1 MLIDCF
7 TLSLIR
13 IFIPAREMRNIVLA
27 SVFLTLVS
35 CKTQDQKLQI
45 SPIYAEPKK
54 LITASSEDGKEYLI
68 TSLTEVTQRLQ
79 PLIAIVSQNKEKLK
93 LHIQGN
99 ISSAGLSIQKIRKIR
114 FEETKSEE
122 DSITLKYMVEIK
134 KIPGKESANIRGYNY
149 EQEMNYEIPKGI
161 KYVKLELYED
171 YAGNRV
177 TEHPKLVFEKL
188 LLNHSKKLNK
198 SASCNEL

>member
-13 IFIPAREMRNIVLA
+13 IFIPVREMRNIVLA
-27 SVFLTLVS
+27 SVFLTLNS

-54 LITASSEDGKEYLI
+54 LINASSEDGKEYLI

-79 PLIAIVSQNKEKLK
+79 ALIAIVSQNKEKLK

-99 ISSAGLSIQKIRKIR
+99 ISSAGLSIQKVRKIR
-114 FEETKSEE
+114 FEETKLE
-122 DSITLKYMVEIK
+122 DNSISLKYMVEIK

-149 EQEMNYEIPKGI
+149 EQEMNYEIPKGV
-161 KYVKLELYED
+161 KYIKLELYED
-171 YAGNRV
+171 YIGNHV
-177 TEHPKLVFEKL
+177 TEHPKLVFEK
-188 LLNHSKKLNK
+188 NF
-198 SASCNEL
+198 